1 MNKRWLVNKT
11 NQEFLEYLSRCA
23 SISTVFAQVL
33 VNRGLKDV
41 KSIKDF
47 LFPSIENLHD
57 PFLMPD
63 TGKAVKRIKTAMAK
77 NETVLVCGDYDAD
90 GITST
95 ALLVSTLRTLG
106 LKTYY
111 HIPNRMTEGYGFSKE
126 GIKKAQTIGAGLI
139 ITVDC
144 GISSAEEV
152 SMSMS
157 LGIDVIIT
165 DHHEPPARL
174 PDALAIVNPR
184 RADSEYPFKH
194 LAGVGVAYKLAQ
206 ALTQD
211 AGYKIH
217 DRELEGLLELVAIGT
232 VADSVPLTGENR
244 ILAAYGLKA
253 LNSNLDKPWIYSFK
267 KTSGMDKKNFCSRT
281 LSFTII
287 PRINAAGRLGNADE
301 VVELFLT
308 QDKDKAEE
316 IALFLDEQNRKRQ
329 RIEEDVFKSA
339 LDMIDVHN
347 LENAIVLHSPSW
359 HQGVIGIV
367 ASRLVEIFYRPTF
380 MFSVKDGIAKG
391 SARSIPPFH
400 IYKGISECSELLLAY
415 GGHSQ
420 AAGLKI
426 LIENIPAFKEQINS
440 LIQNTLS
447 SENIIPT
454 IEIDAGVELP
464 EINSNLV
471 KEIELLQPFGASN
484 EPPVLGAKGLEIV
497 NPRIVGSNHLKMR
510 LKQKSTSIDTI
521 GFDLGNLLPD
531 LLTPNPELQVD
542 IAFVPRINEWNG
554 NTSLQLNLKA
564 LRPSS

>member
-1 MNKRWLVNKT
+1 MVNKT

-47 LFPSIENLHD
+47 LFPSIKNLHD

-63 TGKAVKRIKTAMAK
+63 TGKAVERIKTAMAK

-111 HIPNRMTEGYGFSKE
+111 HIPNRMTEGYGFSIE
-126 GIKKAQTIGAGLI
+126 CIKKARTIGAGLI

-144 GISSAEEV
+144 GISSEEEV

-206 ALTQD
+206 ALMQLTVNSEQLTE
-211 AGYKIH
+211 
-217 DRELEGLLELVAIGT
+217 ELLDLVAIGT

-253 LNSNLDKPWIYSFK
+253 LNNNSDKPWIYSFK
-267 KTSGMDKKNFCSRT
+267 KTSGMDKKIFCSRT

-367 ASRLVEIFYRPTF
+367 ASRLVEMFYRPTF

-454 IEIDAGVELP
+454 IEIDAGVELL
-464 EINSNLV
+464 EINSSLV

-484 EPPVLGAKGLEIV
+484 KPPVLGAKGLEIV

-542 IAFVPRINEWNG
+542 IAFVPCINEWNG
-554 NTSLQLNLKA
+554 STSLQLNLKA
-564 LRPSS
+564 LRPST

>member
-11 NQEFLEYLSRCA
+11 NQEFLEYLSRNA

-63 TGKAVKRIKTAMAK
+63 TGKAVERIKTAMAK

-144 GISSAEEV
+144 GISSEEEV

-194 LAGVGVAYKLAQ
+194 LSGVGVAYKLAQ
-206 ALTQD
+206 ALMQLTVNSEQLTE
-211 AGYKIH
+211 
-217 DRELEGLLELVAIGT
+217 ELLDLVAIGT
-232 VADSVPLTGENR
+232 IADSVPLTGENR
-244 ILAAYGLKA
+244 TLAAYGLKA
-253 LNSNLDKPWIYSFK
+253 LNNNSDKPWIYSFK
-267 KTSGMDKKNFCSRT
+267 KTSGMDKKFFCSRT

-367 ASRLVEIFYRPTF
+367 ASRLVEMFYRPTF

-454 IEIDAGVELP
+454 IEIDAGVELL
-464 EINSNLV
+464 EINSSLV

-484 EPPVLGAKGLEIV
+484 KPPVLGAKGLDIA

-521 GFDLGNLLPD
+521 GFDLGNLLPE
-531 LLTPNPELQVD
+531 LLAPNPELQVD
-542 IAFVPRINEWNG
+542 IAFVPCINEWNG
-554 NTSLQLNLKA
+554 STSLQLNLKA

>member
-1 MNKRWLVNKT
+1 
-11 NQEFLEYLSRCA
+11 
-23 SISTVFAQVL
+23 
-33 VNRGLKDV
+33 
-41 KSIKDF
+41 
-47 LFPSIENLHD
+47 
-57 PFLMPD
+57 
-63 TGKAVKRIKTAMAK
+63 
-77 NETVLVCGDYDAD
+77 
-90 GITST
+90 
-95 ALLVSTLRTLG
+95 
-106 LKTYY
+106 
-111 HIPNRMTEGYGFSKE
+111 
-126 GIKKAQTIGAGLI
+126 
-139 ITVDC
+139 
-144 GISSAEEV
+144 
-152 SMSMS
+152 
-157 LGIDVIIT
+157 
-165 DHHEPPARL
+165 
-174 PDALAIVNPR
+174 
-184 RADSEYPFKH
+184 
-194 LAGVGVAYKLAQ
+194 
-206 ALTQD
+206 
-211 AGYKIH
+211 
-217 DRELEGLLELVAIGT
+217 
-232 VADSVPLTGENR
+232 
-244 ILAAYGLKA
+244 
-253 LNSNLDKPWIYSFK
+253 
-267 KTSGMDKKNFCSRT
+267 MDKKRFCSRT

-367 ASRLVEIFYRPTF
+367 ASRLVEMFYRPTF

-454 IEIDAGVELP
+454 IEIDAGVELL
-464 EINSNLV
+464 EINSSLV

-484 EPPVLGAKGLEIV
+484 KPPVLGAKGLEIV

-542 IAFVPRINEWNG
+542 IAFVPCINEWNG
-554 NTSLQLNLKA
+554 STSLQLNLKA
-564 LRPSS
+564 LRPSG

>member
-11 NQEFLEYLSRCA
+11 NQEFLEYLSRNA
-23 SISTVFAQVL
+23 SISAVFAQVL

-63 TGKAVKRIKTAMAK
+63 TGKAVERIKTAMAK

-144 GISSAEEV
+144 GISSEEEV

-194 LAGVGVAYKLAQ
+194 LSGVGVAYKLAQ

-253 LNSNLDKPWIYSFK
+253 LNNNLDKPWIYSFK

-454 IEIDAGVELP
+454 IEIDAGVELL
-464 EINSNLV
+464 EINSSLV

-521 GFDLGNLLPD
+521 GFDLGNLLPE
-531 LLTPNPELQVD
+531 LLAPNPELQVD
-542 IAFVPRINEWNG
+542 IAFVPCINEWNG
-554 NTSLQLNLKA
+554 STSLQLNLKA
-564 LRPSS
+564 LRPSG

>member
-11 NQEFLEYLSRCA
+11 NQEFLEYLSRNA
-23 SISTVFAQVL
+23 SISAVFAQVL

-63 TGKAVKRIKTAMAK
+63 TGKAVERIKTAMAK

-144 GISSAEEV
+144 GISSEEEV

-194 LAGVGVAYKLAQ
+194 LSGVGVAYKLAQ

-253 LNSNLDKPWIYSFK
+253 LNNNLDKPWIYSFK

-454 IEIDAGVELP
+454 IEIDAGVELL
-464 EINSNLV
+464 EINSSLV

-521 GFDLGNLLPD
+521 GFDLGNLLPE

-542 IAFVPRINEWNG
+542 IAFVPCINEWNG
-554 NTSLQLNLKA
+554 STSLQLNLKA
-564 LRPSS
+564 LRPSG

>member
-11 NQEFLEYLSRCA
+11 NQEFLEYLSRNA
-23 SISTVFAQVL
+23 SISAVFAQVL

-63 TGKAVKRIKTAMAK
+63 TGKAVERIKTAMAK

-144 GISSAEEV
+144 GISSEEEV

-194 LAGVGVAYKLAQ
+194 LSGVGVAYKLAQ

-253 LNSNLDKPWIYSFK
+253 LNNNLDKPWIYSFK

-316 IALFLDEQNRKRQ
+316 IASFLDEQNRKRQ

-339 LDMIDVHN
+339 LGMIDVHN

-426 LIENIPAFKEQINS
+426 LVENIPAFKEQINS

-454 IEIDAGVELP
+454 IEIDAGVELL
-464 EINSNLV
+464 EINSSLV

-521 GFDLGNLLPD
+521 GFDLSNLLPE
-531 LLTPNPELQVD
+531 LLAPNPELQVD
-542 IAFVPRINEWNG
+542 IAFVPCINEWNG
-554 NTSLQLNLKA
+554 STSLQLNLKA
-564 LRPSS
+564 LRPSG